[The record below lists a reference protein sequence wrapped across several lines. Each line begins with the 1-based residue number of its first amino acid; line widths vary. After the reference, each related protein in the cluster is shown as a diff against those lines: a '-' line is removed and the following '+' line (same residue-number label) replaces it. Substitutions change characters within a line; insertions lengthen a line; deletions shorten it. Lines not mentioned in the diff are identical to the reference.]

1 MVWWNSDEPGRCY
14 CVGLPTV
21 ANRVLPP
28 NFAHCVSVQMLNI
41 DGSDVFFEWSYLVST
56 FTFDHYF
63 TNYKNSKILCLN
75 VELRLV
81 ESNKFEYNYFKTKLL
96 T

>member
-1 MVWWNSDEPGRCY
+1 MNRADVT

-41 DGSDVFFEWSYLVST
+41 DGSDVFFEWSYLVLT
-56 FTFDHYF
+56 YTFDLYF

-81 ESNKFEYNYFKTKLL
+81 ESNKLITIISKQSY
-96 T
+96 